1 MTNDFTPVWI
11 PSAERKEK
19 TVFITKQR
27 ALLTF
32 AACDFE
38 RDEESLLLLRLGLRG
53 LALVNDG
60 GGELGGGD
68 PILTKG
74 ETGLFPGEL
83 KIEFGP
89 STVSTASPLLIF
101 WRSWKRVGPVSSL
114 LSQRKKSSSTFN
126 FRTGFSAMLV
136 RGGLNYHVIFS
147 IQDMLWP
154 MLSAFSWLPG
164 STQI

>member
-1 MTNDFTPVWI
+1 MISLLSECLVLREKR
-11 PSAERKEK
+11 PSSLQ
-19 TVFITKQR
+19 KQR

-38 RDEESLLLLRLGLRG
+38 RDDESLLLLRLGLRG

-101 WRSWKRVGPVSSL
+101 
-114 LSQRKKSSSTFN
+114 
-126 FRTGFSAMLV
+126 
-136 RGGLNYHVIFS
+136 
-147 IQDMLWP
+147 
-154 MLSAFSWLPG
+154 
-164 STQI
+164 